1 MPDVST
7 VLDAR
12 AAIAR
17 HIQWKITLQL
27 AITLQE
33 PLSVDH
39 VNQILNFRRCSIGRW
54 LDSGA
59 TLSMR
64 GTPQYADLTRK
75 HIEFHEEMKRI
86 ADLIAGA
93 SYDDAA
99 KGISPSSSFMR
110 GSKALAN
117 AVMAYDAVAAVAVPA

>member
-1 MPDVST
+1 
-7 VLDAR
+7 
-12 AAIAR
+12 
-17 HIQWKITLQL
+17 
-27 AITLQE
+27 
-33 PLSVDH
+33 
-39 VNQILNFRRCSIGRW
+39 
-54 LDSGA
+54 
-59 TLSMR
+59 
-64 GTPQYADLTRK
+64 
-75 HIEFHEEMKRI
+75 MKRI